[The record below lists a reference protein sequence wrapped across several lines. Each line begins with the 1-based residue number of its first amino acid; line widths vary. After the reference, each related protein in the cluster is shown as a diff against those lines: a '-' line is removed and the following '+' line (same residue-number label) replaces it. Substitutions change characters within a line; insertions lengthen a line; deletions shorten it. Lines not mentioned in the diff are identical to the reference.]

1 MPGMTEPTG
10 HPSPDATRLIIVRG
24 NSGSGKSTVARRL
37 QRGHGRGCAL
47 VEQDYLR
54 RILLRERDRPGGLA
68 VGLLEQ
74 TVRYALDGGYHV
86 VLEGILHRARY
97 GPMLHRLITAHVGVT
112 TVVYFDVSLD
122 ETLRR
127 HSLRPQAAEFTAEQM
142 RGWYEPRDVLG
153 VPGEHILG
161 EDVPEDESVTFIA
174 GVAGLPLRQVTEE
187 PAVRWRDPQDY
198 RPA

>member
-1 MPGMTEPTG
+1 MTEPTG
-10 HPSPDATRLIIVRG
+10 HPSPDATRLIILRG
-24 NSGSGKSTVARRL
+24 NSGSGKSAVARRL
-37 QRGHGRGCAL
+37 QRAHGRGCAL

-54 RILLRERDRPGGLA
+54 RILLRERDRQGGLA
-68 VGLLEQ
+68 VGLIEQ

-86 VLEGILHRARY
+86 VLEGILHRTKY

-112 TVVYFDVSLD
+112 TVVYLDVSLD

-127 HSLRPQAAEFTAEQM
+127 HSMRPQAAEFTAEQM
-142 RGWYEPRDVLG
+142 RGWYQLRDVLS

-161 EDVPEDESVTFIA
+161 EDVREDESVEFIA
-174 GVAGLPLRQVTEE
+174 GFAGLPLQQVAEE
-187 PAVRWRDPQDY
+187 PAVRWRNEPDT